1 MISKLTSVWRT
12 PEGLA
17 AVVNAVLVALIPVG
31 VVWVVS
37 MGVESGN
44 TVHARPPSFF
54 EYMLA
59 TLYDLAAYL
68 VAIVPVALLAGWR
81 TWVHASRYRDGKG
94 TGWQGVVE
102 AGGLGLTLALVVL
115 ARGIVTRPAEAPPYV
130 IFYGGV
136 ALVLGLVIGFIL
148 RATALTILRLRP
160 SVSRT

>member
-1 MISKLTSVWRT
+1 MTWKLSSVWRR

-17 AVVNAVLVALIPVG
+17 AAVNAVLVVLIPIG
-31 VVWVVS
+31 VASIVS

-44 TVHARPPSFF
+44 TVRASPSGLQRAF
-54 EYMLA
+54 
-59 TLYDLAAYL
+59 TSLYGIAAYL

-81 TWVHASRYRDGKG
+81 TWVHASRYREGKG

-115 ARGIVTRPAEAPPYV
+115 ARGIVTRPADAPPYV

-136 ALVLGLVIGFIL
+136 ALILGLAIGLFL
-148 RATALTILRLRP
+148 RVTALTVLKFASP
-160 SVSRT
+160 E

>member
-17 AVVNAVLVALIPVG
+17 AAVNAVLVALIPIG
-31 VVWVVS
+31 MVWVVS

-44 TVHARPPSFF
+44 IVHARPSSLFQ
-54 EYMLA
+54 YMLG
-59 TLYDLAAYL
+59 TLYDVAAYL

-81 TWVHASRYRDGKG
+81 TWVHTSHYRDGKG

-130 IFYGGV
+130 IFYGGL

-148 RATALTILRLRP
+148 RATALTILRLRLWE
-160 SVSRT
+160 SRT

>member
-1 MISKLTSVWRT
+1 MTSTLSSVWRR

-17 AVVNAVLVALIPVG
+17 AVVNAALVLLIPIG
-31 VVWVVS
+31 VVFVVS

-44 TVHARPPSFF
+44 TVHAIPSGLQRAL
-54 EYMLA
+54 MN
-59 TLYDLAAYL
+59 LYDIVAYL

-81 TWVHASRYRDGKG
+81 TWVHASRYREGTG

-102 AGGLGLTLALVVL
+102 AGGLGLTLALLVL

-136 ALVLGLVIGFIL
+136 ALILGLAIGLFL
-148 RATALTILRLRP
+148 RVTALTVLRLASP
-160 SVSRT
+160 E